1 MNNLDGRVFRKMI
14 EFETQHNSTLE
25 YNLVCVYVCM
35 CECVCVCVHVWV
47 CVCVHVWVCVCVCVH
62 VSVLVSV
69 GMSESVSMWECVWV
83 WARVCVSM
91 YECVCVHVWGRENN
105 MWLLVFSFP
114 QVYSWDW
121 TQVIRVGSNYLYPQI
136 YLVGTLGPRSE
147 TMRYWPEN
155 NLKSF

>member
-91 YECVCVHVWGRENN
+91 YECVCVYMCEEERTTCGCWFSHFLRCTLGIELRSSGLAAITFTHRSI
-105 MWLLVFSFP
+105 LLVP
-114 QVYSWDW
+114 WGQGVRPWD
-121 TQVIRVGSNYLYPQI
+121 TDQKTI
-136 YLVGTLGPRSE
+136 
-147 TMRYWPEN
+147 
-155 NLKSF
+155 